1 MDDWRTDKKF
11 TRDPSEEFLSF
22 WDEKG
27 TRNYGTV
34 AAYYEPKK
42 CYGHALSKTKIV
54 CNFSFESFNR
64 SWINELIET
73 FTSLFENLFYSFPP
87 LKKIIA
93 KENRIK
99 RERNLINEI
108 IIDLK

>member
-1 MDDWRTDKKF
+1 MDDWRTGKKF

-54 CNFSFESFNR
+54 FNFSFESFNR
-64 SWINELIET
+64 SWMELIET
-73 FTSLFENLFYSFPP
+73 FISLFENLILFFPS
-87 LKKIIA
+87 LEKN
-93 KENRIK
+93 NRQ
-99 RERNLINEI
+99 RESN
-108 IIDLK
+108 

>member
-64 SWINELIET
+64 SWMELIET
-73 FTSLFENLFYSFPP
+73 FISLFENLILFFPS
-87 LKKIIA
+87 LEKN
-93 KENRIK
+93 NRQ
-99 RERNLINEI
+99 RESN
-108 IIDLK
+108 

>member
-1 MDDWRTDKKF
+1 MTGEPTRSLFEILPKSFLVFGMKRERETMEQSLLITSLRNVTD
-11 TRDPSEEFLSF
+11 TRCRKQKLFSTFLS
-22 WDEKG
+22 
-27 TRNYGTV
+27 
-34 AAYYEPKK
+34 
-42 CYGHALSKTKIV
+42 
-54 CNFSFESFNR
+54 NR
-64 SWINELIET
+64 SIVLGLIET
-73 FTSLFENLFYSFPP
+73 FTSLFENSLYSFPP